1 MPIPGLRKS
10 PPGSPPLTLSD
21 FSGALRG
28 YLDDAEV
35 AEVLRAYTFGESAHA
50 GQRRSSGEPFIHH
63 PLAVAH
69 ILAALRLDA
78 PTLTAAI
85 LHDVMED
92 TATARDRIVEKFGE
106 DVAQLVDGVSKID
119 RIETDTREAA
129 EAENLRKMLLAMSR
143 DLRVIL
149 IKLADRLHNMRTLD
163 SLPPKKRLRIARQTQ
178 EIYAPIANRPGLHSW
193 SRELEDL
200 SFRHTYANRHQTL
213 ARALRR
219 RQGNRRTAMKKIGD
233 ALEKQLADSGI
244 AARVSGREKN
254 IYSIYRKMQSK
265 RIHFRDVRD
274 IYGFRVI
281 VETVDHCYRAL
292 GAMHALYKPIPH
304 CFKDYIAI
312 PKVNGYQSLHTTV
325 FSAFG
330 ETIEVQIRTEEMHR
344 VAEAGIASH
353 WLYKTPG
360 ARADGADG
368 PHGLARQWLMDLL
381 ETQQT
386 SVNPGEFL
394 EHLRVDLFP
403 DEVYV
408 FTPRGDIKKLPAGAT
423 ALDFAYAVH
432 SDVGNRCI
440 GARIGNVPAP
450 LHTALKSGTQV
461 EVVTARGARPSPAW
475 LNFVVTGKARAAI
488 RGALKNK
495 RRKDSVKL
503 GKKLLDNAVRTLRKS
518 RPRIRSEQKSALLK
532 TLRLAEWND
541 LLADIGLGNRMPMM
555 VAHQLLG
562 GGGEGE
568 GGGAPQSIAVTGTEG
583 VLVTYARCCRPLPGD
598 EINGVLTAGKGMV
611 VHTAD
616 CPNLGELSKRADKLV
631 PIHWDDKVS
640 GQFSAALRLDTENRP
655 GVLASLA
662 AVIADEE
669 SNINDVSVA
678 ERDGRYSTIC
688 FTLEVRHRHNLSRI
702 LNRLREQSGVVAV
715 KRVKG

>member
-178 EIYAPIANRPGLHSW
+178 EIYAPIANRLGLHSW

-518 RPRIRSEQKSALLK
+518 RPR
-532 TLRLAEWND
+532 
-541 LLADIGLGNRMPMM
+541 
-555 VAHQLLG
+555 
-562 GGGEGE
+562 
-568 GGGAPQSIAVTGTEG
+568 
-583 VLVTYARCCRPLPGD
+583 VTYARCCRPLPGD

-702 LNRLREQSGVVAV
+702 LDRLREQSGVVAV